1 MSSTTSDIEL
11 GQCSAAPLSRIGT
24 NGRAWRLKWPN
35 LTWPSSACFSLSL
48 LPFWNRS
55 APVMQLPQIE
65 DYPKGYPQ
73 FSSLISSHES
83 FFVARRFL
91 NVRARLLLLK
101 QNRVVALESKL
112 HKIDRDEDR
121 PLFLGSCQRDQNTDR
136 AKVVAELDEALED
149 LDKFLLRSRQIS
161 ELEQADPQAVTNL
174 QNWVNGTGS
183 IARAESRF
191 LNYPPQELLSTS
203 PRDESAMIGLENNV
217 AENLLRARDYF
228 FPSYSPK
235 VSRDTAHIYIP
246 TRSSAALIS
255 RALMIPIV
263 VIMLLAPVIL
273 CSYLSSTSSRLFA
286 VGGATVFF
294 VAMISSGTR
303 MKSQELIIAGATIHP
318 LGFFT
323 SCPIQGKVFTEESF
337 TIETALLTTS
347 AYNVPIY
354 NTGQT
359 KLLNITL
366 GTWIT
371 NLHASTLL

>member
-11 GQCSAAPLSRIGT
+11 GQCNTTPLSRIGT
-24 NGRAWRLKWPN
+24 SRRNWRFGWPN
-35 LTWPSSACFSLSL
+35 LAWPSSDISLPLSL
-48 LPFWNRS
+48 FWNKS
-55 APVMQLPQIE
+55 APVMQLPQTVKVE

-112 HKIDRDEDR
+112 HKIDRDEER
-121 PLFLGSCQRDQNTDR
+121 PLFLGSSQRDQNQDR
-136 AKVVAELDEALED
+136 AQVVAELDEALED

-161 ELEQADPQAVTNL
+161 ELEQADPRAVTNL

-191 LNYPPQELLSTS
+191 LNYPPEELLSTS

-217 AENLLRARDYF
+217 AENLLRVRDYF

-235 VSRDTAHIYIP
+235 VSRDSAHIYIP
-246 TRSSAALIS
+246 TRSSTAFIS
-255 RALMIPIV
+255 RALMTPIIV
-263 VIMLLAPVIL
+263 VVLLAPVIL
-273 CSYLSSTSSRLFA
+273 CSYLNNTSSRLFA

-294 VAMISSGTR
+294 VAMISGGTR
-303 MKSQELIIAGATIHP
+303 MKSQELIIAGATYATV
-318 LGFFT
+318 LT
-323 SCPIQGKVFTEESF
+323 VFLSESSV
-337 TIETALLTTS
+337 L
-347 AYNVPIY
+347 P
-354 NTGQT
+354 G
-359 KLLNITL
+359 
-366 GTWIT
+366 
-371 NLHASTLL
+371 

>member
-1 MSSTTSDIEL
+1 
-11 GQCSAAPLSRIGT
+11 
-24 NGRAWRLKWPN
+24 
-35 LTWPSSACFSLSL
+35 
-48 LPFWNRS
+48 
-55 APVMQLPQIE
+55 MQLPQIE

-101 QNRVVALESKL
+101 QNRVVGLESKL

-121 PLFLGSCQRDQNTDR
+121 PLFLGSCQRDQNQDR

-161 ELEQADPQAVTNL
+161 ELEQADPRAVTNL

-217 AENLLRARDYF
+217 AENLLRLRDYF
-228 FPSYSPK
+228 LPSYSPK
-235 VSRDTAHIYIP
+235 VSRDSAHIYIP
-246 TRSSAALIS
+246 TSA
-255 RALMIPIV
+255 
-263 VIMLLAPVIL
+263 
-273 CSYLSSTSSRLFA
+273 SSRLFA

-294 VAMISSGTR
+294 VAMISGGTR
-303 MKSQELIIAGATIHP
+303 MKSQELIIAGATYATV
-318 LGFFT
+318 LT
-323 SCPIQGKVFTEESF
+323 VFLSESSV
-337 TIETALLTTS
+337 L
-347 AYNVPIY
+347 P
-354 NTGQT
+354 G
-359 KLLNITL
+359 
-366 GTWIT
+366 
-371 NLHASTLL
+371 

>member
-1 MSSTTSDIEL
+1 
-11 GQCSAAPLSRIGT
+11 
-24 NGRAWRLKWPN
+24 
-35 LTWPSSACFSLSL
+35 
-48 LPFWNRS
+48 
-55 APVMQLPQIE
+55 MQLPQTIKVE
-65 DYPKGYPQ
+65 DYPRGYPQ

-101 QNRVVALESKL
+101 QNRVVELESKL

-121 PLFLGSCQRDQNTDR
+121 PLFLGSCQRDQNQDR

-149 LDKFLLRSRQIS
+149 LGVDKFLLRSRQVS

-217 AENLLRARDYF
+217 AENLLRVRDYF
-228 FPSYSPK
+228 FPNYAPK
-235 VSRDTAHIYIP
+235 VSRDIAHIYIP

-263 VIMLLAPVIL
+263 VVMLLAPVIL

-303 MKSQELIIAGATIHP
+303 MKSQELIIAGATYATV
-318 LGFFT
+318 LT
-323 SCPIQGKVFTEESF
+323 VFLSESSV
-337 TIETALLTTS
+337 L
-347 AYNVPIY
+347 P
-354 NTGQT
+354 G
-359 KLLNITL
+359 
-366 GTWIT
+366 
-371 NLHASTLL
+371 

>member
-1 MSSTTSDIEL
+1 MHFL
-11 GQCSAAPLSRIGT
+11 AALSKKNHVFNYFRYRIGPVQHYAIVEVRYKRQ
-24 NGRAWRLKWPN
+24 NLEAQVAKSDMAIIRLF
-35 LTWPSSACFSLSL
+35 LSSVVTFLEQECSGNAITANSQ
-48 LPFWNRS
+48 
-55 APVMQLPQIE
+55 VE

-191 LNYPPQELLSTS
+191 LNYPLQELLSTS

-217 AENLLRARDYF
+217 AENLLRVRDYF

-294 VAMISSGTR
+294 VAMISGGTR
-303 MKSQELIIAGATIHP
+303 MKSQELIIAGATYATV
-318 LGFFT
+318 LT
-323 SCPIQGKVFTEESF
+323 VFLSESSV
-337 TIETALLTTS
+337 L
-347 AYNVPIY
+347 P
-354 NTGQT
+354 G
-359 KLLNITL
+359 
-366 GTWIT
+366 
-371 NLHASTLL
+371 

>member
-11 GQCSAAPLSRIGT
+11 GQCNTTPLSRI
-24 NGRAWRLKWPN
+24 
-35 LTWPSSACFSLSL
+35 
-48 LPFWNRS
+48 
-55 APVMQLPQIE
+55 
-65 DYPKGYPQ
+65 
-73 FSSLISSHES
+73 
-83 FFVARRFL
+83 ARRFL

-101 QNRVVALESKL
+101 QNRVVELESKL

-121 PLFLGSCQRDQNTDR
+121 PLFLGSCQRDQNTNR
-136 AKVVAELDEALED
+136 AKIVAELDEALED

-161 ELEQADPQAVTNL
+161 ELEQADSQAVTNL

-191 LNYPPQELLSTS
+191 LNYPLQEILTTS

-217 AENLLRARDYF
+217 AENLLRVRDYF

-246 TRSSAALIS
+246 ARSTAALIS

-294 VAMISSGTR
+294 VAMISGGTR
-303 MKSQELIIAGATIHP
+303 MKSQELIIAGATYATV
-318 LGFFT
+318 LT
-323 SCPIQGKVFTEESF
+323 VFLSESSG
-337 TIETALLTTS
+337 LPS
-347 AYNVPIY
+347 
-354 NTGQT
+354 G
-359 KLLNITL
+359 
-366 GTWIT
+366 
-371 NLHASTLL
+371 

>member
-1 MSSTTSDIEL
+1 MLRSCNYRKVSKAVNKLLISEANSS
-11 GQCSAAPLSRIGT
+11 Q
-24 NGRAWRLKWPN
+24 
-35 LTWPSSACFSLSL
+35 
-48 LPFWNRS
+48 
-55 APVMQLPQIE
+55 VE

-149 LDKFLLRSRQIS
+149 LGEIVPSRLEVQLTRLDKFLLRSRQIS

-191 LNYPPQELLSTS
+191 LNYPLQELLSTS

-217 AENLLRARDYF
+217 AENLLRVRDYF
-228 FPSYSPK
+228 FPVFQPLLYSY
-235 VSRDTAHIYIP
+235 DIP
-246 TRSSAALIS
+246 
-255 RALMIPIV
+255 
-263 VIMLLAPVIL
+263 
-273 CSYLSSTSSRLFA
+273 
-286 VGGATVFF
+286 
-294 VAMISSGTR
+294 
-303 MKSQELIIAGATIHP
+303 
-318 LGFFT
+318 
-323 SCPIQGKVFTEESF
+323 
-337 TIETALLTTS
+337 
-347 AYNVPIY
+347 
-354 NTGQT
+354 
-359 KLLNITL
+359 
-366 GTWIT
+366 
-371 NLHASTLL
+371 